1 MELVTLKIETRGE
14 VLYSNLKE
22 FRESVKMAL
31 SSINQKPETDEDFG
45 KAELDVKALKN
56 AESVV
61 EQAKKEALA
70 QAEDLQKL
78 FAALDESK
86 GEISAARLGLEKV
99 IDKRKKEI
107 RANLVDKAK
116 DRLDCASHLRSRYD
130 DLIESSIKG
139 KRTIRSI
146 QEGLDV
152 AVACANKSIAETKK
166 VIDEFV
172 AEYGEDMVMDREEL
186 EIKRADVVGVELRRR
201 LEVKRAAEEKKRL
214 EEEARIAR
222 EAEKAAREEAAA
234 RDLPPA
240 LPTLPEPPP
249 NVSFVGT
256 VSKKKTVQETEEQEL
271 AGFCARVVSVF
282 GGLRAAR
289 EALKHP
295 GNIELV
301 NEFASSVN
309 EAFAKLKKGGS
320 AQ

>member
-1 MELVTLKIETRGE
+1 MELIELKIETRGE
-14 VLYSNLKE
+14 VLSSNLDE
-22 FRESVKMAL
+22 FREAVRGAL
-31 SSINQKPETDEDFG
+31 ALVNRSPESDEEFG
-45 KAELDVKALKN
+45 QAEVDVKALRS
-56 AESVV
+56 AEAVV
-61 EQAKKEALA
+61 VSAKEQALS
-70 QAEDLQKL
+70 QAEGLQRL
-78 FAALDESK
+78 FAALDESRE
-86 GEISAARLGLEKV
+86 EIRAARLDLEKQIGARKEAMRLELV
-99 IDKRKKEI
+99 EAAKERIDCDPS
-107 RANLVDKAK
+107 V
-116 DRLDCASHLRSRYD
+116 RSRFD
-130 DLIESSIKG
+130 AMLESSIKG

-152 AVACANKSIAETKK
+152 AVACANKSITEAKK

-172 AEYGEDMVMDREEL
+172 AEYGEAMVMDREEL

-201 LEVKRAAEEKKRL
+201 LEVMRAKEEKKRL

-240 LPTLPEPPP
+240 LPTLPVPPP

-271 AGFCARVVSVF
+271 AVFRARVVSVF

-301 NEFASSVN
+301 NEFAASVN